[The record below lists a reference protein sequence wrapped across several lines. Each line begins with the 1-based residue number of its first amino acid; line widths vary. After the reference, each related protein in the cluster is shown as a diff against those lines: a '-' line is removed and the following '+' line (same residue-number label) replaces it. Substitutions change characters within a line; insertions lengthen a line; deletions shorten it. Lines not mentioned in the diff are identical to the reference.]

1 MGYFLVPEELNDTS
15 GKVMHM
21 GTIDTCFT
29 VDIIIV
35 LWNALN
41 IQTINYKQ
49 QWKHSNTER
58 SHSAIWSMECE
69 ADILG
74 ISL

>member
-21 GTIDTCFT
+21 GMTDTCFT

-35 LWNALN
+35 L
-41 IQTINYKQ
+41 
-49 QWKHSNTER
+49 
-58 SHSAIWSMECE
+58 
-69 ADILG
+69 
-74 ISL
+74 

>member
-35 LWNALN
+35 L
-41 IQTINYKQ
+41 
-49 QWKHSNTER
+49 
-58 SHSAIWSMECE
+58 
-69 ADILG
+69 
-74 ISL
+74 